1 MKKLLLTVIAAI
13 MAISAFAQGTVKKI
27 RVYNDNEIVF
37 EYKYRNVDSV
47 VFVDVPNLSG
57 VFSVSDTKKVNFS
70 SGNLQATTT
79 DLGETWTWGF
89 ALNQWD
95 YIGGTESATAE
106 DATTN
111 NKIIDNGK
119 MSANGTIDLF
129 GWSTTATTYGIY
141 NKTNQSYYKGDFVDW
156 GNAVGDGWHTLSIA
170 EWKYLFC
177 DRPDAAHLFGMGS
190 VNGVNGIILL
200 PDDWAEEKF
209 DDTDNGLTDK
219 GIYLYK
225 NEAKTNF
232 SFHTITANQ
241 WYLMEEAGAVFLPA
255 AGHRY
260 GVGVGGCEVYAK
272 YWASDGRTDQNAN
285 MLYGDEEV
293 LNPEA
298 ENYLMWGNS
307 VRLVREVK

>member
-1 MKKLLLTVIAAI
+1 MQLRRVVVTGLGALTPVGN
-13 MAISAFAQGTVKKI
+13 SA
-27 RVYNDNEIVF
+27 
-37 EYKYRNVDSV
+37 
-47 VFVDVPNLSG
+47 P
-57 VFSVSDTKKVNFS
+57 
-70 SGNLQATTT
+70 
-79 DLGETWTWGF
+79 ETWN
-89 ALNQWD
+89 AL
-95 YIGGTESATAE
+95 
-106 DATTN
+106 
-111 NKIIDNGK
+111 
-119 MSANGTIDLF
+119 
-129 GWSTTATTYGIY
+129 
-141 NKTNQSYYKGDFVDW
+141 
-156 GNAVGDGWHTLSIA
+156 
-170 EWKYLFC
+170 
-177 DRPDAAHLFGMGS
+177 

-285 MLYGDEEV
+285 MLYGDEEF